1 MAFHVVQRNYLMSN
15 KINAAILSGITML
28 LYSCTPTTNISKY
41 YFENGKLLDSIQESY
56 KQQYKQR
63 PFSIEFTDKTFKN
76 ISIEIFTDT
85 LKYIYEFSTSEDR
98 MKDTLLKYHL
108 SVTDINKLISQMASV
123 HCTWINN
130 LDYYVAGRKEFL
142 VFMSMRAKP
151 FNFPFTNKKYYI
163 LTYFLQPQYY
173 DVEGRLLDHKF
184 RKKIRKI
191 NEDIFRRIT
200 DKVAYTI
207 SDRFR

>member
-1 MAFHVVQRNYLMSN
+1 MSKKN
-15 KINAAILSGITML
+15 SIVILFFITTF
-28 LYSCTPTTNISKY
+28 LYACTPTTNILKY
-41 YFENGKLLDSIQESY
+41 YLQNQKILDSIQQSY
-56 KQQYKQR
+56 KEQYRQR
-63 PFSIEFTDKTFKN
+63 PFSIQFTDRSFTTV
-76 ISIEIFTDT
+76 SIEIFTDT
-85 LKYIYEFSTSEDR
+85 LKYIYEFAESEDR

-108 SVTDINKLISQMASV
+108 SVPGINNLIVQMASI

-130 LDYYVAGRKEFL
+130 LDYYVKGKKEYL
-142 VFMSMRAKP
+142 VFMSIRPKSV
-151 FNFPFTNKKYYI
+151 NFPFTNKKYYI

-173 DVEGRLLDHKF
+173 DADGRLLDRRY

-191 NEDIFRRIT
+191 NEDVFKRIT

>member
-1 MAFHVVQRNYLMSN
+1 MSS
-15 KINAAILSGITML
+15 KIYIFFCAAI
-28 LYSCTPTTNISKY
+28 LYSCTPARNISKY
-41 YFENGKLLDSIQESY
+41 YLENRQVLDKIEQSY
-56 KQQYKQR
+56 KEQYSQR

-85 LKYIYEFSTSEDR
+85 LKYIYEFTIGEER

-108 SVTDINKLISQMASV
+108 LPGGINELVSQMAAI

-130 LDYYVAGRKEFL
+130 LDYYVEEKKESL
-142 VFMSMRAKP
+142 IFMSIRAKY

-173 DVEGRLLDHKF
+173 DSEGRLLDHRF
-184 RKKIRKI
+184 RRKLRKI
-191 NEDIFRRIT
+191 NEDVFRRIT
-200 DKVAYTI
+200 DTVAYTI